1 MAAYKQDTDLKKA
14 KLLIASIVMLG
25 SGPAGF
31 AAEPVAEETVAY
43 VSDKLTVP
51 LRSGPSTSHRIL
63 HRGLPSG
70 TALQILSRDDDAGFV
85 QVLTARGMEGWLPTQ
100 YLSSEPIARDRLVT
114 AIRQIADLRETVAM
128 QSEQLAMLGRQNTE
142 SSDSNAAFTRQVQ
155 TLEQD
160 LAEIKRVSASAIE
173 LSETNL
179 ELTELNNRLR
189 SEVDNLVSDR
199 SRLEENVQERWLLIG
214 GGLVLVGLLGGVAI
228 KSRPRRSAWS

>member
-1 MAAYKQDTDLKKA
+1 MAAHKQDTDLKKA

-85 QVLTARGMEGWLPTQ
+85 QVLTARGMEGWLPAQ

-114 AIRQIADLRETVAM
+114 AIRQSDLRETAAL
-128 QSEQLAMLGRQNTE
+128 QSEQLAILGRQNTE
-142 SSDSNAAFTRQVQ
+142 STDSNAAFTRQVQ

-173 LSETNL
+173 LAETNL